1 MEYKE
6 HGGQCCGYGHIHGF
20 YNATIEDFNE
30 AFEEHLAAGRGTGRI
45 CEAILSHRQL
55 VRGPNNQNNDIL
67 EEVWEAGGWSTI
79 LAQKGFRLNAIWDNS
94 NTGRRCYQFLW
105 LPSPESFLP
114 LNDLPFVWAGER
126 AEALVAAIP
135 QMQRVRQER
144 RVVLTEYYA
153 ETRTVGRRGPYE
165 TLEEAQQAWPRCR
178 NFIAREI
185 WSDGS
190 VEIVP
195 Q

>member
-1 MEYKE
+1 MEYLA
-6 HGGQCCGYGHIHGF
+6 HGGACCGYGHIFGF
-20 YNATIEDFNE
+20 YNATIRSFEEAFNE
-30 AFEEHLAAGRGTGRI
+30 HLEAGRGIVRI

-79 LAQKGFRLNAIWDNS
+79 LAQKGFRLNTVWDNS

-105 LPSPESFLP
+105 LPRAEDFLP
-114 LNDLPFVWAGER
+114 LDDLPFVWAGER

-135 QMQRVRQER
+135 QMQRIRQER
-144 RVVLTEYYA
+144 RVVLTEYFA
-153 ETRTVGRRGPYE
+153 ETRTVGRRGPYV
-165 TLEEAQQAWPRCR
+165 TLAEAQASWPRCR

-185 WSDGS
+185 WSNGT